1 MPKAMFF
8 EPILRPGCARDH
20 TTAPYAVKREAEK
33 TEESNHA

>member
-1 MPKAMFF
+1 MPKAMISQ
-8 EPILRPGCARDH
+8 PILRTGCAGDH